1 MKKVLVGVSIAALV
15 VSCKKVPEGGNKGRI
30 KLEDNVERYSEDPQG
45 DGHTAG
51 HAAQSTEHA
60 TLVDVDL
67 NGVALKGKANGMES
81 RLITFLKDG
90 SYTNAADDATLKDR
104 WFDFDN
110 ITFKMGSSNQLEA
123 GSDVQLKNLAAILKA
138 YPDAKIKIGGYTDK
152 TGDEAVNTKISTERA
167 KFISAELGKL
177 GVGSQVVSAEGYG
190 SKFATVPAD
199 ASDAERA
206 KDRRLAVR
214 FTK

>member
-1 MKKVLVGVSIAALV
+1 MKKVLLGISIAALV
-15 VSCKKVPEGGNKGRI
+15 VSCKKVPDGSNKGRI
-30 KLEDNVERYSEDPQG
+30 KLEDGVERYSEDPQG
-45 DGHTAG
+45 GEHSATHASGAG
-51 HAAQSTEHA
+51 EHA

-81 RLITFLKDG
+81 QLITFLKDG
-90 SYTNAADDATLKDR
+90 SYTKAADDAALKDR

-110 ITFKMGSSNQLEA
+110 ITFKMGSSTQLEA

-138 YPDAKIKIGGYTDK
+138 YPDSKIKIGGYTDK

-167 KFISAELGKL
+167 GFISAELGKL
-177 GVGSQVVSAEGYG
+177 GVGAQVVSAEGYG